1 MKKFLAF
8 IFAGVSCFAADSVM
22 VDDDGVLLWP
32 EAEDFTQ
39 ANSIASVQW
48 VQANFDGLRADL
60 RVSVDMSPS
69 PQNSASTSAR
79 IYAWSDFEGKLIDKW
94 NNIIYYTATIA
105 LNNQQVAKLH
115 PELTDKTCE
124 IFYWTTNNSGT
135 GTNGCYGQK
144 KQLTNFNSSIGAINS
159 GHGTLAVWIYPSI
172 SSTETRTVPVYTG
185 PGQYTMK
192 QVVWGEYIREIFSD
206 PENTFVAWRQTTTQG
221 EMYNNERVWRP
232 QRIEW
237 IGDRYENK

>member
-8 IFAGVSCFAADSVM
+8 ILAGASCFAADSVM

-32 EAEDFTQ
+32 EAEVFAE

-48 VQANFDGLRADL
+48 VQSNFDGLRADL
-60 RVSVDMSPS
+60 RVPVDMSPS
-69 PQNSASTSAR
+69 PQNITATR
-79 IYAWSDFEGKLIDKW
+79 IYAWSDCEGKLVDKW

-115 PELTDKTCE
+115 PELTDKTCK
-124 IFYWTTNNSGT
+124 IYYWTTDNSGT

-159 GHGTLAVWIYPSI
+159 GHGTLAVWIHPSI

-232 QRIEW
+232 QRIEFY
-237 IGDRYENK
+237 GDKYE

>member
-8 IFAGVSCFAADSVM
+8 ILAGASCFAADSVM

-48 VQANFDGLRADL
+48 VQSNFDGLRADL
-60 RVSVDMSPS
+60 RVPVDMSPS

-115 PELTDKTCE
+115 PEHRQDLQDLLLD
-124 IFYWTTNNSGT
+124 
-135 GTNGCYGQK
+135 YG
-144 KQLTNFNSSIGAINS
+144 
-159 GHGTLAVWIYPSI
+159 
-172 SSTETRTVPVYTG
+172 
-185 PGQYTMK
+185 
-192 QVVWGEYIREIFSD
+192 
-206 PENTFVAWRQTTTQG
+206 
-221 EMYNNERVWRP
+221 
-232 QRIEW
+232 
-237 IGDRYENK
+237 

>member
-1 MKKFLAF
+1 M
-8 IFAGVSCFAADSVM
+8 
-22 VDDDGVLLWP
+22 
-32 EAEDFTQ
+32 
-39 ANSIASVQW
+39 
-48 VQANFDGLRADL
+48 
-60 RVSVDMSPS
+60 PS
-69 PQNSASTSAR
+69 T
-79 IYAWSDFEGKLIDKW
+79 
-94 NNIIYYTATIA
+94 
-105 LNNQQVAKLH
+105 NQQVAKLH
-115 PELTDKTCE
+115 PELTDNACKIE
-124 IFYWTTNNSGT
+124 YWTTDNSGT

-185 PGQYTMK
+185 PNQYTMK
-192 QVVWGEYIREIFSD
+192 SVVWGDYIREIFSD

-237 IGDRYENK
+237 IGDKYENK